1 MRAHAM
7 EERCRMRRVVPEA
20 RPRPLRRIAHHG
32 ERSAENML
40 IEGDNLDAMA
50 RLVAHGHA
58 ERFRL
63 VYVDPPYNTGRTFKE
78 YKDARSPA
86 EWRAMMRARLA
97 ILPALLAED
106 GTLVVEIDDTELGTL
121 LTLGD
126 EVFGRDNRMS
136 IVTVVRSAPTG
147 HKAKN
152 RGPVNVADYLVV
164 YAKSRAAFRPR
175 PLVKERAS
183 RDPAYGTVIVNR
195 DAAPTAWRFAPLGRV
210 VAESLGYA
218 SRLAA
223 ARAIGAEAFEAKLD
237 AYSRAHAERVVR
249 FAQPRYEA
257 VSQEARA
264 AIDRSK
270 AKPEAIVVLERRGLR
285 PLILRGGNRL
295 LFLSDK
301 VETVDGAARFV
312 EPLTNVW
319 DDVPF
324 QGLAREGHVTFSR
337 NKKPE
342 RLLARILELFTDEG
356 DWVLDPFLGSG
367 TTAAVAMKTGR
378 RWVGIESASDLV
390 REVAIPRLVRV
401 ARGLDD
407 TGIGQP
413 TGHAPGG
420 FSVHV

>member
-1 MRAHAM
+1 MVPETRPPAL
-7 EERCRMRRVVPEA
+7 RRVA
-20 RPRPLRRIAHHG
+20 MHG
-32 ERSAENML
+32 DRAAENVL
-40 IEGDNLDAMA
+40 IEGDNLDVMG
-50 RLVAHGHA
+50 RLLAHGYA
-58 ERFRL
+58 GRFRL

-78 YKDARSPA
+78 YKDARSPG

-97 ILPALLAED
+97 LVPPLLADD
-106 GTLVVEIDDTELGTL
+106 GTFVAEIDDTELGTL

-126 EVFGRDNRMS
+126 EIFGRDGRMS

-164 YAKSRAAFRPR
+164 YAKKRAAFRPR
-175 PLVKERAS
+175 PLVKERAT
-183 RDPAYGTVIVNR
+183 RDPAYATVIVNR
-195 DAAPTAWRFAPLGRV
+195 KAAPSAWRFAPLGRI
-210 VAESLGYA
+210 VAESLGHP
-218 SRLAA
+218 SKVAA
-223 ARAIGAEAFEAKLD
+223 VRALGAPAFEAELD
-237 AYSRAHAERVVR
+237 AYCRAHADSVVR

-257 VSQEARA
+257 VSVEARA

-270 AKPEAIVVLERRGLR
+270 AKPTALVVLERAGLR

-295 LFLSDK
+295 LFLADK
-301 VETVDGAARFV
+301 VREVEGQPRFV

-342 RLLARILELFTDEG
+342 RLLARIFELFTDPG

-378 RWVGIESASDLV
+378 RWVGIESARDLV
-390 REVAIPRLVRV
+390 HDVCVPRLVRV

-407 TGIGQP
+407 TGIGK
-413 TGHAPGG
+413 APDGAREG
-420 FSVHV
+420 FALHV